1 LRAQPLPP
9 ACDRAVRD
17 AKVVDARHKAGH
29 DDGEMLRQRATA
41 GGAVMIATV
50 YGLGVGPGDPEL
62 VTVKALRLLRAAPVV
77 AYPAPEEGASFARA
91 IVARWLVPSQ
101 IELAIRVPME
111 SARFPAQAVYDRAAD
126 AITGH
131 VAAGRDV
138 AVLCQGDP
146 FFYGSFMYLFARL
159 AARMPVEIVPGVSSL
174 TACAAAA
181 RWPLAAR
188 DDALMVLP
196 ASLADD
202 ELARRLAAADAVALI
217 KLGRHFQ
224 RVRDLLARLGL
235 AANARYVERATT
247 ASERVLPL
255 DAVDPAG
262 VPYFSMILLHRRG
275 AALP

>member
-1 LRAQPLPP
+1 MSG
-9 ACDRAVRD
+9 
-17 AKVVDARHKAGH
+17 K
-29 DDGEMLRQRATA
+29 
-41 GGAVMIATV
+41 V

-62 VTVKALRLLRAAPVV
+62 ITVKALRLLRAAPVV
-77 AYPAPEEGASFARA
+77 AYPAPDDGASFARA
-91 IVARWLVPSQ
+91 IVARWLVPVQ
-101 IELAIRVPME
+101 IEIAIRVPME

-126 AITGH
+126 DI
-131 VAAGRDV
+131 AAHAAEGRDV

-159 AARMPVEIVPGVSSL
+159 AERVPVEVVPGVSSL
-174 TACAAAA
+174 GACAAAA

-202 ELARRLAAADAVALI
+202 ELARRIAAADAVALI
-217 KLGRHFQ
+217 KLGWHFT
-224 RVRDLLARLGL
+224 RVRDLLGRLGL
-235 AANARYVERATT
+235 AAKARYIERATT
-247 ASERVLPL
+247 AGERVLAL

-275 AALP
+275 AAWP